1 MDTHPKISF
10 LTGSELVWYN
20 VYMVE
25 TGSAWDEVTE
35 ALVQFLDDINGD
47 SPEGDGDSPE
57 EWDEEGDE
65 DDS

>member
-1 MDTHPKISF
+1 M
-10 LTGSELVWYN
+10 TGSGLVCYN

-47 SPEGDGDSPE
+47 SPEEWE
-57 EWDEEGDE
+57 EEEDE